1 MRFTLFTLCLFALNV
16 VFAQNPVPATPA
28 QSRIQ
33 SYAQRQSLRDASIAN
48 AIEFRNV
55 GPTVMSGRV
64 ADIDVWEEDPTHFYV
79 AYASGGLWK
88 TENNGLSFTPLF
100 EKEVVMTIGDIA
112 VDWKTGTIWVG
123 TGEVNASR
131 SSYAGTGIYKST
143 DEGKTWTH
151 LGLPETHHIG
161 RILLHPDDPNT
172 AWVAALGHLYSSN
185 PERGLYKTTDGGK
198 SWDRTLYAGP
208 ETGVVDLIME
218 PGNPDVLY
226 AATWQRERR
235 AWNFVESG
243 AASAIYKST
252 DGGNTWARLT
262 NINSGFPAGEGTGRI
277 GLDIV
282 QTEDNTI
289 LYAAIDNYG
298 RRPAK
303 EKEDELTKAELRT
316 MSKEAFLELPPY
328 QVKGYLRSNG
338 FPKKYDL
345 ETVLE
350 MVKTDEIT
358 PQDLVAYMEDAN
370 SLLFD
375 TPVIGLEV
383 YRSDNGGRTWKK
395 THNDYIDQVYNS
407 YGYYFGQIRVAPQDP
422 DQIFVMGVPVLRSD
436 DGGKTW
442 TNIMQDNV
450 HADHHALWINPN
462 RPEHLILGND
472 GGINISYD
480 NGAHW
485 AKCNS
490 PAVGQFYT
498 VAVDHAE
505 PYRIYGGLQDNGVW
519 MGPSTYEASDRWH
532 STGQY
537 PYKEIMGGDGMQ
549 VAIDPRDNQTVYTG
563 FQFGNYFR
571 INTSTEKTTYIT
583 PKPDLGER
591 PYRWNWQAP
600 IHLSIHNPDI
610 LYMGAHKMLRSMDQG
625 EHFEEISG
633 DLTQGG
639 VTGDVPY
646 GTLSSIHES
655 PLQFGLLYTGSDDG
669 TVHLSRDG
677 GFSWSN
683 ITSNLPGDLWVSRVQ
698 ASAHQKSRV
707 YVALSGY
714 RWDDFTPYLYVSEDY
729 GSTWQRI
736 GTDLPLEPVNVIR
749 EDPEHPELLYVGTD
763 HGLYISL
770 DKGKHFMLLDNNLP
784 AVAVHDLAIQNT
796 AKELVVG
803 THGRSIYVGRIKE
816 LQQLDS
822 SLMAKALHAFPPDPI
837 RYRSN
842 WGKKSVWEQTI
853 PKAQIPVYANR
864 PGKASVTVSTPDSL
878 ELQNFEVQLSKGL
891 NYIAYGLTISEE
903 ILDEYNETLNKDR
916 KSDEKPVRIK
926 VMDNGNAYLYRGNY
940 SLEIQFGEQ
949 TVQETLK
956 LE

>member
-143 DEGKTWTH
+143 DEGNTWTH

-161 RILLHPDDPNT
+161 RILLHPDDPNI

-185 PERGLYKTTDGGK
+185 PERGLYKTTNGGK

-252 DGGNTWARLT
+252 DGGNTWTRLT
-262 NINSGFPAGEGTGRI
+262 NINSGFPTGEGAGRI
-277 GLDIV
+277 GLDII
-282 QTEDNTI
+282 QADGNTI

-328 QVKGYLRSNG
+328 QIKAYLRSNG

-350 MVKTDEIT
+350 MVKKDEIT
-358 PQDLVAYMEDAN
+358 PQDLVAYVEDAN

-375 TPVIGLEV
+375 TPVVGLEV

-395 THNDYIDQVYNS
+395 THDDYIDQVYNS

-422 DQIFVMGVPVLRSD
+422 NQIFVMGVPVLRSD

-532 STGQY
+532 ATGQY

-669 TVHLSRDG
+669 LVHLSRDG

-707 YVALSGY
+707 YVALNGY

-916 KSDEKPVRIK
+916 KPDEKPVRIK

-940 SLEIQFGEQ
+940 PVEIQFGEQ

>member
-1 MRFTLFTLCLFALNV
+1 MLCFFALHGLS
-16 VFAQNPVPATPA
+16 AQNPVPATPA
-28 QSRIQ
+28 QPRIQ
-33 SYAQRQSLRDASIAN
+33 SYAQRQALRDASIAN
-48 AIEFRNV
+48 AIAFRNV

-112 VDWKTGTIWVG
+112 VDWETGTIWVG
-123 TGEVNASR
+123 TGEVNSSR

-185 PERGLYKTTDGGK
+185 PERGLYKTSDGGK
-198 SWDRTLYAGP
+198 SWARTLYAGP

-243 AASAIYKST
+243 AESAIYKST
-252 DGGNTWARLT
+252 DGGDTWARLT
-262 NINSGFPAGEGTGRI
+262 NINSGFPTGEGTGRI
-277 GLDIV
+277 GLDMV
-282 QTEDNTI
+282 QADGNMI

-303 EKEDELTKAELRT
+303 QKEDELTKAELRT
-316 MSKEAFLELPPY
+316 MTKEAFLELPPY
-328 QVKGYLRSNG
+328 QIKDYLRSNG
-338 FPKKYDL
+338 FPKKYSL

-350 MVKTDEIT
+350 MVTKDEIT
-358 PQDLVAYMEDAN
+358 PQDLVAYVEDAN

-383 YRSDNGGRTWKK
+383 YRSDNGGRTWSK
-395 THNDYIDQVYNS
+395 THDDYIDQVYNS
-407 YGYYFGQIRVAPQDP
+407 YGYYFGQIRVAPQDHN
-422 DQIFVMGVPVLRSD
+422 QIFVMGVPVLRSD

-485 AKCNS
+485 VKCNS

-498 VAVDHAE
+498 VAVDDAK

-519 MGPSTYEASDRWH
+519 MGPSNYEASDRWH

-583 PKPDLGER
+583 PKPNLGER

-610 LYMGAHKMLRSMDQG
+610 LYMGAQKMLRSMNQG
-625 EHFEEISG
+625 ENFEEISG

-639 VTGDVPY
+639 MTGDVPY

-655 PLQFGLLYTGSDDG
+655 PLQFGLLYAGSDDG
-669 TVHLSRDG
+669 LVHLSRDG

-707 YVALSGY
+707 YVALNGY

-736 GTDLPLEPVNVIR
+736 GQDLPLEPVNVIR

-822 SLMAKALHAFPPDPI
+822 TLMAKALHAFPPDPL
-837 RYRSN
+837 RYRPN

-864 PGKASVTVSTPDSL
+864 PGKATVTIFTQDSL

-891 NYIAYGLTISEE
+891 NYLSYDLKINEE
-903 ILDEYNETLNKDR
+903 ILNEYNKNLNKDR
-916 KSDEKPVRIK
+916 KPDEKPVRIK
-926 VMDNGNAYLYRGNY
+926 VMDDGNAYLYKGEY
-940 SLEIQFGEQ
+940 SVEIEFGEE
-949 TVQETLK
+949 TAEETLK

>member
-1 MRFTLFTLCLFALNV
+1 MLCFFALHGLS
-16 VFAQNPVPATPA
+16 AQNPVPATPA
-28 QSRIQ
+28 QPRIQ
-33 SYAQRQSLRDASIAN
+33 SYAQRQALRDASIAN
-48 AIEFRNV
+48 AIAFRNV

-112 VDWKTGTIWVG
+112 VDWETGTIWVG
-123 TGEVNASR
+123 TGEVNSSR

-185 PERGLYKTTDGGK
+185 PERGLYKTSDGGK
-198 SWDRTLYAGP
+198 SWARTLYAGP

-243 AASAIYKST
+243 AESAIYKST
-252 DGGNTWARLT
+252 DGGDTWARLT
-262 NINSGFPAGEGTGRI
+262 NINSGFPTGEGTGRI
-277 GLDIV
+277 GLDMV
-282 QTEDNTI
+282 QADGNMI

-303 EKEDELTKAELRT
+303 QKEDELTKAELRT
-316 MSKEAFLELPPY
+316 MTKEAFLELPPY
-328 QVKGYLRSNG
+328 QIKDYLRSNG
-338 FPKKYDL
+338 FPKKYSL

-350 MVKTDEIT
+350 MVKKDEIT
-358 PQDLVAYMEDAN
+358 PQDLVAYVEDAN

-383 YRSDNGGRTWKK
+383 YRSDNGGRTWSK
-395 THNDYIDQVYNS
+395 THDDYIDQVYNS

-422 DQIFVMGVPVLRSD
+422 NQIFVMGVPVLRSD

-485 AKCNS
+485 VKCNS

-498 VAVDHAE
+498 VAVDDAK

-519 MGPSTYEASDRWH
+519 MGPSNYEASDRWH
-532 STGQY
+532 ATGQY

-610 LYMGAHKMLRSMDQG
+610 LYMGAQKMLRSMNQG
-625 EHFEEISG
+625 ENFEEISG

-639 VTGDVPY
+639 MTGDVPY

-655 PLQFGLLYTGSDDG
+655 PLQFGLLYAGSDDG
-669 TVHLSRDG
+669 LVHLSRDG

-683 ITSNLPGDLWVSRVQ
+683 ITSNLPGHLWVSRVQ

-707 YVALSGY
+707 YVALNGY

-736 GTDLPLEPVNVIR
+736 GQDLPMEPVNVIR

-822 SLMAKALHAFPPDPI
+822 TLMAEALHAFPPDPL
-837 RYRSN
+837 RYRPN

-864 PGKASVTVSTPDSL
+864 PGKATVTIFTQDSL

-891 NYIAYGLTISEE
+891 NYLSYDLKINEE
-903 ILDEYNETLNKDR
+903 ILNEYNKNLNKDR
-916 KSDEKPVRIK
+916 KPDEKPVRIK
-926 VMDNGNAYLYRGNY
+926 VMDDGNAYLYKGEY
-940 SLEIQFGEQ
+940 SVEIEFGEE
-949 TVQETLK
+949 TAEETLK

>member
-161 RILLHPDDPNT
+161 RILLHPDDPNI

-218 PGNPDVLY
+218 PDNPNILY

-252 DGGNTWARLT
+252 DGGNTWTRLT
-262 NINSGFPAGEGTGRI
+262 NINSGFPTGEGAGRI

-282 QTEDNTI
+282 QADGNTI

-328 QVKGYLRSNG
+328 QIKAYLRSNG

-358 PQDLVAYMEDAN
+358 PQDLVAYVEDAN

-375 TPVIGLEV
+375 TPVVGLEV

-395 THNDYIDQVYNS
+395 THDDYIDQVYNS

-422 DQIFVMGVPVLRSD
+422 NQIFVMGVPVLRSD

-519 MGPSTYEASDRWH
+519 IGPSTYEASDRWH
-532 STGQY
+532 ATGQY

-669 TVHLSRDG
+669 LVHLSRDG

-707 YVALSGY
+707 YVALNGY

-853 PKAQIPVYANR
+853 PEAQIPVYANR

>member
-1 MRFTLFTLCLFALNV
+1 
-16 VFAQNPVPATPA
+16 
-28 QSRIQ
+28 
-33 SYAQRQSLRDASIAN
+33 
-48 AIEFRNV
+48 
-55 GPTVMSGRV
+55 
-64 ADIDVWEEDPTHFYV
+64 
-79 AYASGGLWK
+79 
-88 TENNGLSFTPLF
+88 
-100 EKEVVMTIGDIA
+100 MTIGDIA
-112 VDWKTGTIWVG
+112 VDWETGTIWVG
-123 TGEVNASR
+123 TGEVNSSR

-185 PERGLYKTTDGGK
+185 PERGLYKTSDGGK
-198 SWDRTLYAGP
+198 SWARTLYAGP

-243 AASAIYKST
+243 AESAIYKST
-252 DGGNTWARLT
+252 DGGDTWARLT
-262 NINSGFPAGEGTGRI
+262 NINSGFPTGEGTGRI
-277 GLDIV
+277 GLDMV
-282 QTEDNTI
+282 QADGNMI

-303 EKEDELTKAELRT
+303 QKEDELTKAELRT
-316 MSKEAFLELPPY
+316 MTKEAFLELPPY
-328 QVKGYLRSNG
+328 QIKDYLRSNG
-338 FPKKYDL
+338 FPKKYSL

-350 MVKTDEIT
+350 MVKKDEIT
-358 PQDLVAYMEDAN
+358 PQDLVAYVEDAN

-383 YRSDNGGRTWKK
+383 YRSDNGGRTWSK
-395 THNDYIDQVYNS
+395 THDDYIDQVYNS

-422 DQIFVMGVPVLRSD
+422 NQIFVMGVPVLRSD

-485 AKCNS
+485 VKCNS

-498 VAVDHAE
+498 VAVDDAK

-519 MGPSTYEASDRWH
+519 MGPSNYEASDRWH
-532 STGQY
+532 ATGQY

-610 LYMGAHKMLRSMDQG
+610 LYMGAQKMLRSMNQG
-625 EHFEEISG
+625 ENFEEISG

-639 VTGDVPY
+639 MTGDVPY

-655 PLQFGLLYTGSDDG
+655 PLQFGLLYAGSDDG
-669 TVHLSRDG
+669 LVHLSRDG

-683 ITSNLPGDLWVSRVQ
+683 ITSNLPGHLWVSRVQ

-707 YVALSGY
+707 YVALNGY

-736 GTDLPLEPVNVIR
+736 GQDLPMEPVNVIR

-822 SLMAKALHAFPPDPI
+822 TLMAEALHAFPPDPL
-837 RYRSN
+837 RYRPN

-864 PGKASVTVSTPDSL
+864 PGKATVTIFTQDSL

-891 NYIAYGLTISEE
+891 NYLSYDLKINEE
-903 ILDEYNETLNKDR
+903 ILNEYNKNLNKDR
-916 KSDEKPVRIK
+916 KPDEKPVRIK
-926 VMDNGNAYLYRGNY
+926 VMDDGNAYLYKGEY
-940 SLEIQFGEQ
+940 SVEIEFGEE
-949 TVQETLK
+949 TAEETLK

>member
-1 MRFTLFTLCLFALNV
+1 MLCFFALHGLS
-16 VFAQNPVPATPA
+16 AQNPVPATPA
-28 QSRIQ
+28 QPRIQ
-33 SYAQRQSLRDASIAN
+33 SYAQRQALRDASIAN
-48 AIEFRNV
+48 AIAFRNV

-112 VDWKTGTIWVG
+112 VDWETGTIWVG
-123 TGEVNASR
+123 TGEVNSSR

-185 PERGLYKTTDGGK
+185 PERGLYKTSDGGK
-198 SWDRTLYAGP
+198 SWARTLYAGP

-243 AASAIYKST
+243 AESAIYKST
-252 DGGNTWARLT
+252 DGGDTWARLT
-262 NINSGFPAGEGTGRI
+262 NINSGFPTGEGTGRI
-277 GLDIV
+277 GLDMV
-282 QTEDNTI
+282 QADGNMI

-303 EKEDELTKAELRT
+303 QKEDELTKAELRT
-316 MSKEAFLELPPY
+316 MTKEAFLELPPY
-328 QVKGYLRSNG
+328 QIKDYLRSNG
-338 FPKKYDL
+338 FPKKYSL

-350 MVKTDEIT
+350 MVTKDEIT
-358 PQDLVAYMEDAN
+358 PQDLVAYVEDAN

-383 YRSDNGGRTWKK
+383 YRSDNGGRTWSK
-395 THNDYIDQVYNS
+395 THDDYIDQVYNS

-422 DQIFVMGVPVLRSD
+422 NQIFVMGVPVLRSD

-485 AKCNS
+485 VKCNS

-498 VAVDHAE
+498 VAVDDAK

-519 MGPSTYEASDRWH
+519 MGPSNYEASDRWH
-532 STGQY
+532 ATGQY

-583 PKPDLGER
+583 PKPNLGER

-610 LYMGAHKMLRSMDQG
+610 LYMGAQKMLRSMNQG
-625 EHFEEISG
+625 ENFEEISG

-639 VTGDVPY
+639 MTGDVPY

-655 PLQFGLLYTGSDDG
+655 PLQFGLLYAGSDDG
-669 TVHLSRDG
+669 LVHLSRDG

-707 YVALSGY
+707 YVALNGY

-736 GTDLPLEPVNVIR
+736 GQDLPLEPVNVIR

-822 SLMAKALHAFPPDPI
+822 TLMAKALHAFPPDPL
-837 RYRSN
+837 RYRPN

-864 PGKASVTVSTPDSL
+864 PGKATVTIFTQDSL

-891 NYIAYGLTISEE
+891 NYLSYDLKINEE
-903 ILDEYNETLNKDR
+903 ILNEYNKNLNKDR
-916 KSDEKPVRIK
+916 KPDEKPVRIK
-926 VMDNGNAYLYRGNY
+926 VMDDGNAYLYKGEY
-940 SLEIQFGEQ
+940 SVEIEFGEE
-949 TVQETLK
+949 TAEETLK